1 MTQKERDLWAE
12 YKYNKGEYLKQDIVQ
27 LQQTLRYRN
36 IDIIDCIELALAIER
51 LNTFNQV
58 CKAVDMFMKWGV

>member
-58 CKAVDMFMKWGV
+58 CKAVDMFMK